1 MYFVNFLDP
10 FAKMLGL
17 DGFILAAFIL
27 GLPANEIVIPILLMS
42 YLSTGALTEIDDFN
56 QIKNL
61 FLENGWTWLTALNTM
76 LFSLL
81 HFPCGTTLVNIYKET
96 KSAKWTFLSFAIPTV
111 IAIVVTF
118 LSTQLVHWL
127 GLIKQSI
134 HRRHPLHIC
143 FVRKKPE
150 NHSGFFCTSVFH
162 GCAPY
167 VVSFYE

>member
-1 MYFVNFLDP
+1 
-10 FAKMLGL
+10 
-17 DGFILAAFIL
+17 
-27 GLPANEIVIPILLMS
+27 MS

-111 IAIVVTF
+111 IAIVLYTIG
-118 LSTQLVHWL
+118 TLVRAC
-127 GLIKQSI
+127 IKQSI
-134 HRRHPLHIC
+134 HRRYPLHIC
-143 FVRKKPE
+143 FARKNLKL
-150 NHSGFFCTSVFH
+150 FRFLFTSVFH

>member
-96 KSAKWTFLSFAIPTV
+96 KVQMDILIVCNPYRYRHCCDIPLTQFSTLVRLYKAKHT
-111 IAIVVTF
+111 
-118 LSTQLVHWL
+118 
-127 GLIKQSI
+127 
-134 HRRHPLHIC
+134 
-143 FVRKKPE
+143 
-150 NHSGFFCTSVFH
+150 
-162 GCAPY
+162 
-167 VVSFYE
+167 

>member
-1 MYFVNFLDP
+1 MYFVNFTDP

-96 KSAKWTFLSFAIPTV
+96 KVQNGHSYRLQSLPLS
-111 IAIVVTF
+111 
-118 LSTQLVHWL
+118 LLL
-127 GLIKQSI
+127 
-134 HRRHPLHIC
+134 
-143 FVRKKPE
+143 
-150 NHSGFFCTSVFH
+150 
-162 GCAPY
+162 
-167 VVSFYE
+167 

>member
-1 MYFVNFLDP
+1 MLPAAALTWLLANIFIGDTSLLMYFVNFLDP

-96 KSAKWTFLSFAIPTV
+96 KVQNGHSYRLQSLPLS
-111 IAIVVTF
+111 
-118 LSTQLVHWL
+118 
-127 GLIKQSI
+127 
-134 HRRHPLHIC
+134 PLLL
-143 FVRKKPE
+143 
-150 NHSGFFCTSVFH
+150 HSSLHNWYIG
-162 GCAPY
+162 
-167 VVSFYE
+167 